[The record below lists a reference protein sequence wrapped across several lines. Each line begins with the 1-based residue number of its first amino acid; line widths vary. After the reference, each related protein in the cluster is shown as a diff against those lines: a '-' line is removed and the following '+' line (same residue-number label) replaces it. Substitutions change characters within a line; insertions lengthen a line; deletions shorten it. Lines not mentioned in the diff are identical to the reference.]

1 MKGGGERHPVHRDA
15 RQPRQDVPHRPLRA
29 APQEAG
35 TAVLGGAR
43 LRSHAASQET
53 SLVPSAY
60 VFQVFRVVQHYFIT
74 EKEFNLT
81 R

>member
-1 MKGGGERHPVHRDA
+1 MSGRGQRHPVHRDA

-43 LRSHAASQET
+43 LRGHAASQEAR
-53 SLVPSAY
+53 LVPGAY
-60 VFQVFRVVQHYFIT
+60 VVQVFRVVKDSNMI
-74 EKEFNLT
+74 L
-81 R
+81 